1 MGWTVRVETERA
13 TANITEKI
21 RRRKHYMSR
30 LIYYLCCYK
39 KLILAVIPLIA
50 LVLAFA
56 VRHRKNS
63 KKALE
68 IS

>member
-1 MGWTVRVETERA
+1 
-13 TANITEKI
+13 
-21 RRRKHYMSR
+21 MSR